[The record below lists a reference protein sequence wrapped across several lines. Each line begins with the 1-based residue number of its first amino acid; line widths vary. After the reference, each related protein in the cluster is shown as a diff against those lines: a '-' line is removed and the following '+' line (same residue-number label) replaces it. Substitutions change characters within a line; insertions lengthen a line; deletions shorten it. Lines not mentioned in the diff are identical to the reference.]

1 MVGLNFDFLALN
13 ITGFVAYLMFNI
25 GLFWIPAVQ
34 VRQLCGVVVQQL
46 GQECVIEKSV
56 FLS

>member
-34 VRQLCGVVVQQL
+34 VRQLCGLVVQWL
-46 GQECVIEKSV
+46 GVRRGG
-56 FLS
+56 